1 MNPEVNQNN
10 NSNKEELSVMGET
23 SLEKEQPIEN
33 FSTEIKW
40 GNGATVSTTVDSSYL
55 YQDPTVSQNN
65 TTETIPAFNQIEK
78 VNSTTVVNSSPVTN
92 PSVNDARTQ
101 TKAEE
106 GNSIPD
112 EVDEFNYSV
121 NDTIPVNSPVVQPE
135 SVQPTFSNFLPKEET
150 PVDSGIVPDS
160 NSEEHLPEDN
170 SSHKKSTILL
180 VLLFLFLLAFIFFL
194 PDITNYINLARDK
207 SKVTATPTPTT
218 TETPVP
224 TKKPELLTSLD
235 EIATAFNQNELV
247 VNTINQVEGT
257 ILEAKVE
264 KNTLNVTYQVPTQNI
279 NAIDRYDL
287 KDGILSVT
295 NANSVSAPILVEI
308 ISQLQGNVENQTA
321 AFFET
326 TSPQFTIELNGI
338 EIAYTELKELNMK
351 IDLTKKMKTFDS
363 EMNSISIDYLKERSD
378 SLLGN
383 DLYSVS
389 EGNFYL
395 MKNISDQ
402 KQYTLYLGEKSQ
414 LDESGYQSLLAIV
427 EFYLGQEVEEFK
439 KNYSSIVEEEQTIGN
454 VVVSKNIDDETKEIF
469 NRVGSYD
476 ILKIDITKE

>member
-10 NSNKEELSVMGET
+10 NPNKEETPVMDGT
-23 SLEKEQPIEN
+23 SLEKEQPMEN
-33 FSTEIKW
+33 PSAELKW
-40 GNGATVSTTVDSSYL
+40 GDGTTISTTVDSSYL
-55 YQDPTVSQNN
+55 YQDPTMNQNN
-65 TTETIPAFNQIEK
+65 TTETTSVSTQPEEMNSPVVENSSNVDNLSVNDTSAQTNVGENLVPNKIEK
-78 VNSTTVVNSSPVTN
+78 VNSPIN
-92 PSVNDARTQ
+92 
-101 TKAEE
+101 
-106 GNSIPD
+106 G
-112 EVDEFNYSV
+112 
-121 NDTIPVNSPVVQPE
+121 TIPVSSPVVQPE
-135 SVQPTFSNFLPKEET
+135 PVQPVSSNPLPKEEP
-150 PVDSGIVPDS
+150 PVDSGNVS
-160 NSEEHLPEDN
+160 SSETSTEDN
-170 SSHKKSTILL
+170 SPRKASTFLL
-180 VLLFLFLLAFIFFL
+180 VLLFIFLLAFIFFL

-207 SKVTATPTPTT
+207 SKVTATPTPTA

-235 EIATAFNQNELV
+235 DIATAFNQNELV
-247 VNTINQVEGT
+247 VNIVNQVEGT

-264 KNTLNVTYQVPTQNI
+264 NNTLNVTYQVPSQNI

-295 NANSVSAPILVEI
+295 NANSVSAPILVEV
-308 ISQLQGNVENQTA
+308 ISQLQGNTKNQTA

-326 TSPQFTIELNGI
+326 TDPQFTIELNGI
-338 EIAYTELKELNMK
+338 EIAYTEMKELNMK
-351 IDLTKKMKTFDS
+351 IDLTQKMKTFDS
-363 EMNSISIDYLKERSD
+363 ETSAITLNYLKERSD

-389 EGNFYL
+389 EGNFYF
-395 MKNISDQ
+395 MKSISDQ
-402 KQYTLYLGEKSQ
+402 KHYTLYLGEKSQ

-469 NRVGSYD
+469 NRIGSYD